1 MTTKLFTDVKIGR
14 RLAIGFGITIAF
26 MAVSVIAGQIYF
38 TRVGGDIDHLVKVNN
53 AKLKNAYE
61 MKIALG
67 DLTRP
72 IAEIV
77 TGQDSRAKEEA
88 KTRIGRG
95 EGKIPKGRG

>member
-1 MTTKLFTDVKIGR
+1 MTTKLFTDVKIGY

-88 KTRIGRG
+88 KTRIAEAR
-95 EGKIPKGRG
+95 EKYQKGRG